1 MNSLNLCDVTYKLSV
16 NENDYMYNVIN
27 EPNFKYDVEL
37 IEAESLGDNKVELI
51 FNEYLE
57 YNGEYYDKYNYFN
70 LEDNSEPITYKLT
83 ARRMNSTT
91 VDVAQILNK
100 GYVKVYAHNTY
111 ITLYVKE
118 DEYKHFKYN
127 IVNDTYKNLA
137 DYISYE
143 TIFNQINLEKRLSNA
158 IWFYAKVAIDE
169 TINS

>member
-1 MNSLNLCDVTYKLSV
+1 
-16 NENDYMYNVIN
+16 
-27 EPNFKYDVEL
+27 
-37 IEAESLGDNKVELI
+37 
-51 FNEYLE
+51 
-57 YNGEYYDKYNYFN
+57 
-70 LEDNSEPITYKLT
+70 
-83 ARRMNSTT
+83 MNSTT

-100 GYVKVYAHNTY
+100 GYVKVYAHDTY